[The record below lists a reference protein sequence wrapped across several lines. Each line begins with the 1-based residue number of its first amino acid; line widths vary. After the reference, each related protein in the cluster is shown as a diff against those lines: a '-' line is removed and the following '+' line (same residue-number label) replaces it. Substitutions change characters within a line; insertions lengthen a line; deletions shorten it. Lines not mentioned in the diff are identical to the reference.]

1 MTSNIAG
8 QRRTDAVITA
18 SYHRG
23 GGDSCPMNLLRRFHL
38 ARQRVS
44 ALELL
49 CRQGL
54 NMLMADKL
62 RGRCCQ
68 RIRVRPNAKALA

>member
-23 GGDSCPMNLLRRFHL
+23 GGDSCPMNLL
-38 ARQRVS
+38 
-44 ALELL
+44 
-49 CRQGL
+49 
-54 NMLMADKL
+54 
-62 RGRCCQ
+62 
-68 RIRVRPNAKALA
+68 